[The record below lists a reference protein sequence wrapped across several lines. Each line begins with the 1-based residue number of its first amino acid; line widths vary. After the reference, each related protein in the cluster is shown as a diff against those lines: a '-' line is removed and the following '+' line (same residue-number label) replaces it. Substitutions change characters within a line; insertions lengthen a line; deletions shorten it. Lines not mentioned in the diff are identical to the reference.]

1 MLAITKASFKGILKS
16 PQAVF
21 FSLFF
26 PIVLITIFGAIGGNR
41 GISLD
46 IAFTKN
52 SDTTNVIYR
61 AIMNGKVPGVE
72 VETGT
77 EAELQ
82 DRLMRGRIVALI
94 EIKALP
100 AGDSAD
106 YVVHMKTTSA
116 GMKDLPV
123 LQGVMNNAI
132 NITNDYIN
140 PRQHTYATVT
150 TEEIEGRQYRMI
162 DFYLPGML
170 GFSLMGTAVFGVAFV
185 FFSFRETLVLKR
197 LFSTPV
203 RKLYIVLGESLA
215 RIIFQLMTAVIL
227 IVFGVLLYNFTLAHG
242 FITFLDMML
251 LCLMGVLVFMGFGYT
266 ISGLAKSQ
274 HVIPVYANLFMFPQ
288 FFLSGTF
295 FPKTLLPA
303 FLQPVLE
310 YLPLTAMNDAMR
322 KISFEGAHIWEVG
335 GELAI
340 LLGWSVVA
348 YGLAV
353 KTFKWE

>member
-46 IAFTKN
+46 VAFTKD
-52 SDTTNVIYR
+52 SDTTNIVYQ
-61 AIMNGKVPGVE
+61 AIKGGHVPGIE
-72 VETGT
+72 VETGSET
-77 EAELQ
+77 ELQ
-82 DRLMRGRIVALI
+82 DRLMKGRIVALI
-94 EIKALP
+94 DIRETK
-100 AGDSAD
+100 DSRSSFD
-106 YVVHMKTTSA
+106 VHLKTTAA

-123 LQGVMNNAI
+123 LQGVLENVI
-132 NITNDYIN
+132 NRTNDMIT
-140 PRQHTYATVT
+140 PREKTYATISS
-150 TEEIEGRQYRMI
+150 EEIQGRPYRMI

-197 LFSTPV
+197 LFSTPIK
-203 RKLYIVLGESLA
+203 RLYIVLGESLA

-227 IVFGVLLYNFTLAHG
+227 IGFGVLFYHFTLAHG
-242 FITFLDMML
+242 FATFLEMML
-251 LCLMGVLVFMGFGYT
+251 LCLMGVVVFMGFGYT
-266 ISGLAKSQ
+266 ISGLAKNQ

-303 FLQPVLE
+303 FLQPVLKF
-310 YLPLTAMNDAMR
+310 LPLTAMNDAMR

-340 LLGWSVVA
+340 LLGWAVVA

>member
-1 MLAITKASFKGILKS
+1 
-16 PQAVF
+16 
-21 FSLFF
+21 
-26 PIVLITIFGAIGGNR
+26 
-41 GISLD
+41 
-46 IAFTKN
+46 
-52 SDTTNVIYR
+52 
-61 AIMNGKVPGVE
+61 
-72 VETGT
+72 
-77 EAELQ
+77 
-82 DRLMRGRIVALI
+82 
-94 EIKALP
+94 
-100 AGDSAD
+100 
-106 YVVHMKTTSA
+106 
-116 GMKDLPV
+116 
-123 LQGVMNNAI
+123 
-132 NITNDYIN
+132 
-140 PRQHTYATVT
+140 
-150 TEEIEGRQYRMI
+150 MI

-242 FITFLDMML
+242 FATFLDMML

-266 ISGLAKSQ
+266 ISGLCKEPACDPCICEPV
-274 HVIPVYANLFMFPQ
+274 HVPSIL
-288 FFLSGTF
+288 LSGTF

-353 KTFKWE
+353 KTFKRE

>member
-26 PIVLITIFGAIGGNR
+26 PIVLITIFGAIGGER

-52 SDTTNVIYR
+52 SDTTNVIYQ
-61 AIMNGKVPGVE
+61 AIMNGQVPVLE
-72 VETGT
+72 VEKGT

-82 DRLMRGRIVALI
+82 DRLMKGRIAALV
-94 EIKALP
+94 EITPEKRGAK
-100 AGDSAD
+100 GS
-106 YVVHMKTTSA
+106 YVVHLKTTSA
-116 GMKDLPV
+116 GMKDLQV
-123 LQGVMNNAI
+123 LQGVFKGVI
-132 NITNDYIN
+132 NETNDIIT
-140 PRQHTYATVT
+140 PREKTYATIT
-150 TEEIEGRQYRMI
+150 TEKIEGRQYRMI

-197 LFSTPV
+197 LFSTPIN
-203 RKLYIVLGESLA
+203 RLYIVLGESLA
-215 RIIFQLMTAVIL
+215 RVIFQLMTAVIL
-227 IVFGVLLYNFTLAHG
+227 IGFGVLLYNFTLAHG
-242 FITFLDMML
+242 FVTFLEMML
-251 LCLMGVLVFMGFGYT
+251 LCLIGVVVFMGFGYT
-266 ISGLAKSQ
+266 ISGLAKNQ

-295 FPKTLLPA
+295 FPKTLLPV
-303 FLQPVLE
+303 FLQPVLKF
-310 YLPLTAMNDAMR
+310 LPLTAMNDAMR

-340 LLGWSVVA
+340 LLGWAIVS

>member
-26 PIVLITIFGAIGGNR
+26 PIVLITIFGALGGNR

-46 IAFTKN
+46 VAFTKN
-52 SDTTNVIYR
+52 SDTSNYIYK
-61 AIMNGKVPGVE
+61 AIMAGKVPGVE

-77 EAELQ
+77 ESELS
-82 DRLMRGRIVALI
+82 DRLMKGRIVSLI
-94 EIKALP
+94 EIKAMP
-100 AGDSAD
+100 NGDSAD

-123 LQGVMNNAI
+123 LESMLKMAI
-132 NITNDYIN
+132 GITNDQFN
-140 PRQHTYATVT
+140 PRPHTYATIT
-150 TEEIEGRQYRMI
+150 TEEVPGRQYRMI

-197 LFSTPV
+197 LFSTPIK
-203 RKLYIVLGESLA
+203 RLYIVLGESLA

-227 IVFGVLLYNFTLAHG
+227 IGFGVLFYHFTLAHG
-242 FITFLDMML
+242 FMTFLEMML
-251 LCLMGVLVFMGFGYT
+251 LCLMGVVVFMGFGYT

-303 FLQPVLE
+303 FLQPVLKF
-310 YLPLTAMNDAMR
+310 LPLTAMNDAMR

-340 LLGWSVVA
+340 LLGWAVIA